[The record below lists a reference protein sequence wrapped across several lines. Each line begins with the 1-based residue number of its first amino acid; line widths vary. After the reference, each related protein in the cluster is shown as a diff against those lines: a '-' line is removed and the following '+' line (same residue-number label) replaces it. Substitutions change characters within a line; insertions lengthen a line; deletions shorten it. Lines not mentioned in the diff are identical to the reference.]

1 MFLKMVKTTNQ
12 DIVYIYIWTMM
23 NFKHIPSKK
32 GPFLFVGPR
41 QAKRFLVRPG
51 DRLAFAFRSE
61 TSENARIIIQNRSN
75 IRYKHRT
82 KWWMMPT
89 NK

>member
-23 NFKHIPSKK
+23 NFKHIPPKK

-51 DRLAFAFRSE
+51 DRLAFCISVRDLRE
-61 TSENARIIIQNRSN
+61 REDHHP
-75 IRYKHRT
+75 KP
-82 KWWMMPT
+82 K
-89 NK
+89 